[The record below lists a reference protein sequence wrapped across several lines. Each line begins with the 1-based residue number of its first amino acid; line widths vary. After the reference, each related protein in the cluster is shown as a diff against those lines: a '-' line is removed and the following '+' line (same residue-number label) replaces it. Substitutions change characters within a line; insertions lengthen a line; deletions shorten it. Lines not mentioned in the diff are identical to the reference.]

1 MSRYIITVNN
11 TRHVVDVVQT
21 GPDEYA
27 VTVDGT
33 PTAAPAPLPA
43 PPVPAA
49 APTPAQAPAA
59 PASAP
64 VKAAAAS
71 GGHKGAGLT
80 APMPGTVDSILVE
93 VGQTVSKGDTLLVL
107 EAMKMKNDLKSNTHG
122 TIASIEVAPGQ
133 QVKFGETL
141 ITFA

>member
-1 MSRYIITVNN
+1 MSRYVITVNN
-11 TRHVVDVVQT
+11 TRHVVDIVQT

-33 PTAAPAPLPA
+33 PTAAPAPMPA

-49 APTPAQAPAA
+49 APAPAPVAA
-59 PASAP
+59 PAPAP
-64 VKAAAAS
+64 VKAAAPS
-71 GGHKGAGLT
+71 GGHKGAELT